1 VTRHGEQKSPDHLR
15 EIEAELAALRFEPRS
30 SLGPELLGR
39 YRHGERAAPAA
50 APRIIRWARRHQ
62 RMLGLAAGLV
72 VMTGLAARG
81 VLGPLARATLVDH
94 CCVDLDGQETEDDG
108 LLVESIGGEEVRTL
122 TVYEDLD
129 GDGRYSP
136 GDRITF
142 TRRGAPTLAPPA
154 GDGLKARRFC
164 CVDYDGGGPADDGL
178 LVVNGPGGGI
188 VLAAIYETSRAATRG
203 GLLQPL
209 LR

>member
-1 VTRHGEQKSPDHLR
+1 MTRHGEQESPDHLR

-50 APRIIRWARRHQ
+50 APRIIRWARHHQ

-108 LLVESIGGEEVRTL
+108 LLVESIGGEEVRKL
-122 TVYEDLD
+122 TV
-129 GDGRYSP
+129 P
-136 GDRITF
+136 GHLAYGEKGVPNLIPPN
-142 TRRGAPTLAPPA
+142 ATLI
-154 GDGLKARRFC
+154 FEIE
-164 CVDYDGGGPADDGL
+164 L
-178 LVVNGPGGGI
+178 LEI
-188 VLAAIYETSRAATRG
+188 WE
-203 GLLQPL
+203 
-209 LR
+209 